1 MAYID
6 LVQAK
11 VFGLGRFVGFGLG
24 RSKVF
29 LHSSWFLFLVLKF
42 GLKRCRIGYRFV
54 F

>member
-11 VFGLGRFVGFGLG
+11 VFGLG

-42 GLKRCRIGYRFV
+42 GLKRCCIGYRFV